1 MKTLNVFHWFSGDS
15 ETSLFWQKHIGRGGG
30 PPPPNLLS
38 GTLTFI
44 DTDPYNKIVI
54 RVVV

>member
-44 DTDPYNKIVI
+44 DTDPYQYY
-54 RVVV
+54 